1 MWSTFSYLKSTFVWI
16 RQVKFCILI
25 SKFEIWFTHQS
36 EALLKQVFFCWKWGY
51 FKNNLIINELLLK
64 MSLALSIHTDFTTI
78 EHFSRTTGC
87 VSHKVFSNGNLLY
100 FQDRPMISD
109 NYLLNLFSFYD
120 YSNSLILRVWLI
132 KIRSWIKL
140 YHRRTNY
147 KIFHD
152 LMLSPVIFK
161 YSDLNNIYCNITNK

>member
-1 MWSTFSYLKSTFVWI
+1 
-16 RQVKFCILI
+16 
-25 SKFEIWFTHQS
+25 
-36 EALLKQVFFCWKWGY
+36 
-51 FKNNLIINELLLK
+51 

-120 YSNSLILRVWLI
+120 YSNSLILRVMIDKNKKLN
-132 KIRSWIKL
+132 KIVSYKNKL
-140 YHRRTNY
+140 QN
-147 KIFHD
+147 F
-152 LMLSPVIFK
+152 
-161 YSDLNNIYCNITNK
+161 

>member
-51 FKNNLIINELLLK
+51 FKYNLIINELLLK

-120 YSNSLILRVWLI
+120 YSNSLILRVMIDKNKKLN
-132 KIRSWIKL
+132 KIVSYKNKL
-140 YHRRTNY
+140 QN
-147 KIFHD
+147 F
-152 LMLSPVIFK
+152 
-161 YSDLNNIYCNITNK
+161 

>member
-51 FKNNLIINELLLK
+51 FKYNLIINELLLK

-87 VSHKVFSNGNLLY
+87 VFHKVFSNGNLLY

-120 YSNSLILRVWLI
+120 YSNSLILRVMIDKNKKLN
-132 KIRSWIKL
+132 KIVSYKNKL
-140 YHRRTNY
+140 QN
-147 KIFHD
+147 F
-152 LMLSPVIFK
+152 
-161 YSDLNNIYCNITNK
+161 